1 MPSVLSIVGWHNAGK
16 TTLCVRLVEA
26 LKARGL
32 RVAVIKHSVA
42 GFEMDRPGTDTS
54 KFAEAGADVV
64 IISSRTGLAWI
75 ERPPAEL
82 SLDEIIARIPPDI
95 DLVIVE
101 GFKREPTRKI
111 EVIRTEM
118 GTEPIARPGELL
130 AIVSDGAALND
141 QRPAPRFGTGD
152 IDGLVALLVEQGLIS
167 QRQR

>member
-1 MPSVLSIVGWHNAGK
+1 MPNVLSIVGWHNAGK

-64 IISSRTGLAWI
+64 VISSRTGLAWL
-75 ERPPAEL
+75 ERPTSEL
-82 SLDEIIARIPPDI
+82 SLDEILARVPADI

-111 EVIRTEM
+111 EVIRAEM
-118 GTEPIARPGELL
+118 GTEPIARPQELL
-130 AIVSDGAALND
+130 AKRLSRSLG
-141 QRPAPRFGTGD
+141 P
-152 IDGLVALLVEQGLIS
+152 
-167 QRQR
+167 